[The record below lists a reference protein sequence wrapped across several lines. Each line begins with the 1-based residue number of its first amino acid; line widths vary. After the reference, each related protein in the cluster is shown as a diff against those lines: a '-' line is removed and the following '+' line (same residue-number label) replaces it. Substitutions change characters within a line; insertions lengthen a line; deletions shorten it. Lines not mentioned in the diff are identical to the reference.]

1 MFDFPKS
8 TEFNKRIPKQK
19 FYENI
24 DVSPALKKVFVEQ
37 IKLIH
42 WRNKL
47 AESTLNIAP
56 GQAVTE
62 IEVIEIKLTQPQL
75 DEAVLRQMDK
85 EIPYHILFVL
95 TYGNKVQAWTGYK
108 EAAESGNNAF
118 KVNKYYHTEWM
129 LEDELTL
136 EIEGLNM
143 DAVWDNFIIQVGG
156 LKITQGNSLEE
167 QIALDERKAK
177 FTKEIEKLEKQAR
190 KEKQPNK
197 KFQLAQQAKNLKAE
211 LEDLYEK

>member
-1 MFDFPKS
+1 MLGFPQT

-19 FYENI
+19 FYENL
-24 DVSPALKKVFVEQ
+24 DVSPALKRVFVEQ

-75 DEAVLRQMDK
+75 DEAVLRQIDK

-95 TYGNKVQAWTGYK
+95 SYGNKVQAWTGYK
-108 EAAESGNNAF
+108 EAAESGKKAF

-129 LEDELTL
+129 LEYELIL
-136 EIEGLNM
+136 DIEGLNM
-143 DAVWDNFIIQVGG
+143 DAVWDNFIIQIGG
-156 LKITQGNSLEE
+156 VELEQGNDLAE
-167 QIALDERKAK
+167 QIAVDERKEK
-177 FTKEIEKLEKQAR
+177 LIKEIEKLEKQAR
-190 KEKQPNK
+190 NEKQPNK
-197 KFQLAQQAKNLKAE
+197 KFELAQKVKALK
-211 LEDLYEK
+211 EKLNSP

>member
-1 MFDFPKS
+1 MLGFPQT

-24 DVSPALKKVFVEQ
+24 DVSPALKRVFVEQ

-47 AESTLNIAP
+47 AETTLNIAP

-62 IEVIEIKLTQPQL
+62 IEVVEIKLTQPQL
-75 DEAVLRQMDK
+75 DEAVLRQIDK

-95 TYGNKVQAWTGYK
+95 SYGNKVQAWTGYK
-108 EAAESGNNAF
+108 EAAESGKKAF

-129 LEDELTL
+129 LEDELIL
-136 EIEGLNM
+136 DIEGLNM

-156 LKITQGNSLEE
+156 VELEQGNDLSE
-167 QIALDERKAK
+167 QIELDDRKVQLAK
-177 FTKEIEKLEKQAR
+177 DIEKLEKQAR
-190 KEKQPNK
+190 NEKQPNK
-197 KFQLAQQAKNLKAE
+197 KFQLAQQVKALKKQLAE
-211 LEDLYEK
+211 LG

>member
-1 MFDFPKS
+1 MLDFPKP

-47 AESTLNIAP
+47 AESTLNIVP

-108 EAAESGNNAF
+108 EAAESGNHAF

-156 LKITQGNSLEE
+156 LEITQGNSLEE

-177 FTKEIEKLEKQAR
+177 LTKEIEKLEKQAR

-211 LEDLYEK
+211 LEDLYDK

>member
-1 MFDFPKS
+1 MLGFPQT

-24 DVSPALKKVFVEQ
+24 DVSPALKRVFVEQ

-47 AESTLNIAP
+47 AETTLNIAP

-75 DEAVLRQMDK
+75 DEAVLRQIDK

-95 TYGNKVQAWTGYK
+95 SYGNKVQAWTAYK
-108 EAAESGNNAF
+108 EAAESGKKAF

-129 LEDELTL
+129 LEDELIL
-136 EIEGLNM
+136 DIEGLNM

-156 LKITQGNSLEE
+156 VELEQGNDLSE
-167 QIALDERKAK
+167 QIELDDRKVQLA
-177 FTKEIEKLEKQAR
+177 KEIEKLEKQAR
-190 KEKQPNK
+190 NEKQPNK
-197 KFQLAQQAKNLKAE
+197 KFQLAQQVKALKKQLAE
-211 LEDLYEK
+211 LG